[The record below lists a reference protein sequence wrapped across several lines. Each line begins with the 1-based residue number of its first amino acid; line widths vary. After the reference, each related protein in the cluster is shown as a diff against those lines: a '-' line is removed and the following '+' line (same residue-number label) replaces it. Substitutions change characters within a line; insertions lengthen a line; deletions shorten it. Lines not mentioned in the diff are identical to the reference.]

1 MIEAKS
7 MESGKT
13 NGTKRGIENSKNLS
27 TIEKSKS
34 LPASSA
40 ISNQT
45 VCNMNIKKR
54 ITNTTVNVIR
64 KVFRIYL
71 SIIFT

>member
-1 MIEAKS
+1 MMDAKS

-13 NGTKRGIENSKNLS
+13 KGTKRGIEKSKNFN
-27 TIEKSKS
+27 TIEGSKS
-34 LPASSA
+34 LPANSA

-45 VCNMNIKKR
+45 VCKMNIKKR
-54 ITNTTVNVIR
+54 ITNTTVNVIK
-64 KVFRIYL
+64 KVFKMYL